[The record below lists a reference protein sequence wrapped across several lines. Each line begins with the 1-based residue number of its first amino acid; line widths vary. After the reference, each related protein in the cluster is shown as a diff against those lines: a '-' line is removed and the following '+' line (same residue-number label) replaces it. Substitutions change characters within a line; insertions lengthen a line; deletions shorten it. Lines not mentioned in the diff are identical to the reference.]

1 MSKLEKLDLMGVASL
16 AAVTAALLVGWMVTT
31 HDVAV
36 RHARQ
41 AAQSQAVALTD
52 DGRMKL
58 TVVSDRGSAR
68 APVATSARTA
78 SVRSASGPALEVAL
92 PFVFRP

>member
-1 MSKLEKLDLMGVASL
+1 MSKLEKLDLLGVASL
-16 AAVTAALLVGWMVTT
+16 AAVAAVLLVAWMVTT
-31 HDVAV
+31 HDGAA

-41 AAQSQAVALTD
+41 APQGQAVGLTD

-78 SVRSASGPALEVAL
+78 SVRPSSGPSLEVAL